1 MIQRYVY
8 GDPLCT
14 GAVVRDLP
22 SEKGDPDVLKVTRS
36 GDSVVFS
43 MPLQDW
49 DRIYG
54 LGEAVR
60 GINKRGHLYRS
71 WNSDE
76 VMHTED
82 KASLYGSHNL
92 LIITDGTRTLG
103 LFLDD
108 PGEVIWDLGHTDRAE
123 MTVTSVCGD
132 LSLYVFTGDTPS
144 QVCHELRELTGR
156 SYLPPLWAFG
166 YIQSRWGYG
175 SREDVEGVVREHRSR
190 GIPLDSVCLDIDYMD
205 RYRDFTWDAS
215 KIPDLKDLCTSLREE
230 HVHLVP
236 IIDAGIPV
244 DPEDPA
250 CREGMEKDTFVH
262 REDGSL
268 FRAAVWP
275 GLSYFTDYLNSRAR
289 AWFGTLYRP
298 MLEAGVD
305 GFWNDMNEPALF
317 YSPEGIES
325 AYAVADGLRGKN
337 LGIDE
342 NWQLQ
347 GAFSSLANSRKD
359 YASFYH
365 DMDGKR
371 VRHDRVHNLYG
382 FGMTRASMEGMHA
395 FDPDRRFLLFS
406 RSSYIGA
413 HRYGGVWQGDNR
425 SWWAHL
431 KLNLQMLPSLN
442 MCGFLYT
449 GADLGG
455 FGDHVTEDLLL
466 RWLELGI
473 FTPLMR
479 NHSALHTREQEI
491 YRFKNQDDM
500 KHILSVRYAL
510 IPYLYS
516 EFMKAALHDGLYF
529 RPLAFDYPSDAIA
542 CQTEDQIMLGNECM
556 IAPVCEQNATGRV
569 VYLPE
574 DMLLV
579 RLRAW
584 NDMDT
589 VPLARGHHWI
599 SAGLHEA
606 LLFIRRGC
614 AVPFASGNAQ
624 STADLPSCPLHLVGW
639 DVPGDGYALYEDDGI
654 SFHEGSVRRLIPGAS
669 RDDVLIQGD
678 PEE

>member
-1 MIQRYVY
+1 
-8 GDPLCT
+8 
-14 GAVVRDLP
+14 
-22 SEKGDPDVLKVTRS
+22 
-36 GDSVVFS
+36 
-43 MPLQDW
+43 
-49 DRIYG
+49 
-54 LGEAVR
+54 
-60 GINKRGHLYRS
+60 
-71 WNSDE
+71 
-76 VMHTED
+76 
-82 KASLYGSHNL
+82 
-92 LIITDGTRTLG
+92 
-103 LFLDD
+103 
-108 PGEVIWDLGHTDRAE
+108 
-123 MTVTSVCGD
+123 
-132 LSLYVFTGDTPS
+132 
-144 QVCHELRELTGR
+144 
-156 SYLPPLWAFG
+156 
-166 YIQSRWGYG
+166 
-175 SREDVEGVVREHRSR
+175 
-190 GIPLDSVCLDIDYMD
+190 
-205 RYRDFTWDAS
+205 
-215 KIPDLKDLCTSLREE
+215 
-230 HVHLVP
+230 
-236 IIDAGIPV
+236 
-244 DPEDPA
+244 
-250 CREGMEKDTFVH
+250 
-262 REDGSL
+262 
-268 FRAAVWP
+268 
-275 GLSYFTDYLNSRAR
+275 
-289 AWFGTLYRP
+289 

-529 RPLAFDYPSDAIA
+529 RPLAFDYPTDAIA

-599 SAGLHEA
+599 SADLHEA